1 MTTTQ
6 TIEPQ
11 LSVFMRDGSRV
22 EHEAAEGSVFMDRLL
37 AGGIAEQTYLDYL
50 GHLREIYA
58 AMEEVGNANRSDA
71 AVSAVHDPALERV
84 AAIEAD
90 IAFWS
95 QRTGAEPA
103 EPGSPA
109 TKAYVERLRA
119 SADWGGFFVAHHY
132 TRYLGDLSGGQAIG
146 AILSREY
153 GLSGSGV
160 EFYAFPEIAKPKL
173 YKDAYRERLDALA
186 LTSEEKHAVVEEVKV
201 AFSLNQAL
209 FAELSRS
216 LAA

>member
-1 MTTTQ
+1 MTATQ

-11 LSVFMRDGSRV
+11 LSVFMREGTRD
-22 EHEAAEGSVFMDRLL
+22 EHEAAEGSVFMERLL
-37 AGGIAEQTYLDYL
+37 AGGISEQTYLNYL
-50 GHLREIYA
+50 GHLREVYV
-58 AMEEVGNANRSDA
+58 AMEDVGRANLADA
-71 AVSAVHDPALERV
+71 AVAAVHDIALERA
-84 AAIEAD
+84 AAIDAD
-90 IAFWS
+90 IAFWGE
-95 QRTGAEPA
+95 RTGGTPA
-103 EPGSPA
+103 EPLSPA
-109 TKAYVERLRA
+109 TAAYVERLRG

-173 YKDAYRERLDALA
+173 YKDAYRGRLDALDF
-186 LTSEEKHAVVEEVKV
+186 TPEQKHAVVEEVKV
-201 AFSLNQAL
+201 AFGLNQAL
-209 FAELSRS
+209 FTELGTS

>member
-1 MTTTQ
+1 MTATQ

-11 LSVFMRDGSRV
+11 LSVFMREGTRD
-22 EHEAAEGSVFMDRLL
+22 EHEAAEGSVFMERLL
-37 AGGIAEQTYLDYL
+37 AGGISEQTYLNYL
-50 GHLREIYA
+50 GHLREVYV
-58 AMEEVGNANRSDA
+58 AMEDVGRANLADA
-71 AVSAVHDPALERV
+71 AVAAVHDIALERA
-84 AAIEAD
+84 AAIDAD
-90 IAFWS
+90 IAFWGE
-95 QRTGAEPA
+95 RTGGTPA
-103 EPGSPA
+103 EPLSPA
-109 TKAYVERLRA
+109 TAAYVERLRG

-146 AILSREY
+146 AILTREY
-153 GLSGSGV
+153 GLSRSGV
-160 EFYAFPEIAKPKL
+160 ELYALPVIAKPKL
-173 YKDAYRERLDALA
+173 DEASVREPLAALA

>member
-11 LSVFMRDGSRV
+11 LSVFMRDGSRD

-58 AMEEVGNANRSDA
+58 AMEEVGNTHRSDA

-95 QRTGAEPA
+95 QRTGAAPA
-103 EPGSPA
+103 DPGSPA
-109 TKAYVERLRA
+109 TKAYVERLHA

-146 AILSREY
+146 AILTREY
-153 GLSGSGV
+153 GLTGNGV

-173 YKDAYRERLDALA
+173 YKDAYRERLDALDF
-186 LTSEEKHAVVEEVKV
+186 TPEQKHAVVEEVKV
-201 AFSLNQAL
+201 AFGLNQAL
-209 FAELSRS
+209 FTELGTN
-216 LAA
+216 LTA